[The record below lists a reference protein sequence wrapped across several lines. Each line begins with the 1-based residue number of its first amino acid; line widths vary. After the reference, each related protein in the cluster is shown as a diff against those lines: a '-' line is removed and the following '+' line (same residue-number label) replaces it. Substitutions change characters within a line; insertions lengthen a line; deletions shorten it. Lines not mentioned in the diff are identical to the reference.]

1 MRPPAQDEAR
11 AALMRRV
18 RRRDTAPE
26 RAVASA
32 LRALGHAYRKNV
44 RSLPGSPDF
53 ANKRRRWAV
62 FVHGCYWHRHRGC
75 KRATVPKHN
84 RAFWQAKFA
93 ANRKRDAAAI
103 RELRR
108 RGFKVVLVWECEAES
123 AETWLRQVL
132 EARRVEIRDPLDHGR
147 VVVDVTGGGCRRCL
161 DEVDR

>member
-11 AALMRRV
+11 SALMRRV

-26 RAVASA
+26 RAVAAA
-32 LRALGHAYRKNV
+32 LRSLGLAYRKNV
-44 RSLPGSPDF
+44 KTLPGSPDF

-84 RAFWQAKFA
+84 RAFWEAKFA

-103 RELRR
+103 RELRK
-108 RGFKVVLVWECEAES
+108 RGFKVVVVWECEATV
-123 AETWLRQVL
+123 AEGRLRQIL
-132 EARRVEIRDPLDHGR
+132 EPRCVQVGGTLDHRGVIVDVAARRSGWFV
-147 VVVDVTGGGCRRCL
+147 

>member
-11 AALMRRV
+11 SALMRRV

-26 RAVASA
+26 QAVAAA
-32 LRALGHAYRKNV
+32 LRTLGLAYRKSV
-44 RSLPGSPDF
+44 GTLPGSPDF

-62 FVHGCYWHRHRGC
+62 FVHGCYWHQHRGC
-75 KRATVPKHN
+75 KRATVPNHN

-108 RGFKVVLVWECEAES
+108 RGFKVMVVWECQAADAEP
-123 AETWLRQVL
+123 ALRQIL
-132 EARRVEIRDPLDHGR
+132 EARSVEVRDALDHGGIA
-147 VVVDVTGGGCRRCL
+147 VDVVHARGGRPLEESDG
-161 DEVDR
+161 

>member
-1 MRPPAQDEAR
+1 MRPPALDDTR
-11 AALMRRV
+11 SALMRRV
-18 RRRDTAPE
+18 RRRDTSPE

-32 LRALGHAYRKNV
+32 LRALGLAYRKNV
-44 RSLPGSPDF
+44 KTLPGSPDF

-84 RAFWQAKFA
+84 RAFWETKFA

-108 RGFKVVLVWECEAES
+108 RGFKVVVVWECQAAGAE
-123 AETWLRQVL
+123 ERLGQIL
-132 EARRVEIRDPLDHGR
+132 EARRVQIRDTLDHRGVVIDVAGR
-147 VVVDVTGGGCRRCL
+147 RGGRSL
-161 DEVDR
+161 DQFDR